1 MLKRAVSDLASLVFP
16 DVCPVC
22 GSMMSDGERFVCTAC
37 RYRIPLT
44 VSAARRTIRC
54 GASSG
59 VSFRSNARRL
69 STGLST
75 GSDWRRLIHDFKY
88 GGKWLL
94 AVRIGRWLGAELAA
108 GGLYGDVDVVVPVPL
123 HWRKRISRG
132 YNQSEYIAEGVAHS
146 LGVPCDFRSVRR
158 RVNNPSQTQQRHGD
172 RWGNVDGIF
181 AVAASAAAARKTR
194 PAGGRC
200 LYDGS
205 DGDFVRRSDF
215 RGMRWRCAGER
226 SHGRGVAQGVGRG
239 VAAIFAG

>member
-44 VSAARRTIRC
+44 GFCREADNPMWRKFWGLVPVERAAALYWFID
-54 GASSG
+54 
-59 VSFRSNARRL
+59 
-69 STGLST
+69 

-88 GGKWLL
+88 GGRWIL

-181 AVAASAAAARKTR
+181 AVRHPQRLRGKHVLLVDDVFTTGATVISCAETIFAACGGDVRVSVATVAAS
-194 PAGGRC
+194 
-200 LYDGS
+200 
-205 DGDFVRRSDF
+205 RREL
-215 RGMRWRCAGER
+215 GEE
-226 SHGRGVAQGVGRG
+226 
-239 VAAIFAG
+239 

>member
-37 RYRIPLT
+37 RYRVPLT
-44 VSAARRTIRC
+44 GFCRE
-54 GASSG
+54 
-59 VSFRSNARRL
+59 
-69 STGLST
+69 

-88 GGKWLL
+88 GGRWLL

-181 AVAASAAAARKTR
+181 AVRHPQR
-194 PAGGRC
+194 
-200 LYDGS
+200 L
-205 DGDFVRRSDF
+205 
-215 RGMRWRCAGER
+215 RGKHVLLVDDVFTTGATVISCAE
-226 SHGRGVAQGVGRG
+226 
-239 VAAIFAG
+239 AIFAACGGDVRVSVATVAASRRELGEE

>member
-44 VSAARRTIRC
+44 GFCREADNPMWRKFWGLVPVERAAALYWFID
-54 GASSG
+54 
-59 VSFRSNARRL
+59 
-69 STGLST
+69 

-172 RWGNVDGIF
+172 RWGERGRHIRG
-181 AVAASAAAARKTR
+181 AASAAAARETC

-200 LYDGS
+200 LHDGS

-215 RGMRWRCAGER
+215 RVMRWRCAGER